1 MKHAWT
7 VGRLLITL
15 AIFAYLLRGFDLEA
29 AAISLRRFRST
40 LVEEALLMIALD
52 RVLMFWR
59 WSILIKAVSPVP
71 PQGLFRTFFVSS
83 FIGSFLPA
91 GVGGDAVRAYQVG
104 RQTQAVSTA
113 IASVVVDRWLGLLAV
128 GLAGCLGVIGSLDRV
143 PSQLRELT
151 VALTLVLGI
160 GAIATLFA
168 DRIVGALLPASWTDG
183 LAGRNM
189 RRLAGALG
197 AYRRHP
203 GALWQVF
210 ALSVVVQVV
219 RISLAWL
226 IGSGIGIDLPFS
238 YYWVFMPFNILM
250 ILLPLSLG
258 GFGLPQGTMVW
269 TLGPLGVAATDAF
282 LLSLLFVLAGVVGNL
297 PGAVLYALG
306 HSRPGRPGT
315 EELQK

>member
-7 VGRLLITL
+7 VGRVVITVV
-15 AIFAYLLRGFDLEA
+15 IFAYVLRGFDLDEA
-29 AAISLRRFRST
+29 MVSLRHFRAT
-40 LVEEALLMIALD
+40 LIGAALLMIAVD
-52 RVLMFWR
+52 RLLMYWR
-59 WSILIKAVSPVP
+59 WALLVKAASPVP
-71 PQGLFRTFFVSS
+71 PQGLFRIFFVSS
-83 FIGSFLPA
+83 FVGSFLPA
-91 GVGGDAVRAYQVG
+91 GVGGDAARAYQVG

-151 VALTLVLGI
+151 VAMTLVLGI

-189 RRLAGALG
+189 RRLAVAVG

-203 GALWQVF
+203 AVLWKVF
-210 ALSVVVQVV
+210 ALSIVVQTV

-226 IGSGIGIDLPFS
+226 IGSGLGIDVPFS

-297 PGAVLYALG
+297 PGAVLYAIG
-306 HSRPGRPGT
+306 YSDPGATRT
-315 EELQK
+315 DELR